1 MGTQDLL
8 LRCLLFAT
16 LMTLNQSGLVKKV
29 LQHQRQEMTVPSTQN
44 VTQPSPEKSFIYSHV
59 YNINVPASSFCSV
72 DLDSPGLTELE
83 PRDATVESQATD
95 YAFNRQNE
103 IVFTHR
109 INIPKQACGCTDG
122 HPELREL
129 LNRLE
134 MLEDEVST
142 LRERCGGHSTC
153 CGAQV
158 TGEVGT
164 KPYCSGHGNYSTE
177 ICACICDKG
186 WKGPNCTLSDCPND
200 CSNQGH
206 CVDGKCKCFDGY
218 SGKDCSMQICIV
230 DCGSNGQCINGI
242 CVCAESFSGDDCS
255 KTACL
260 NNCLGRGHC
269 VDGDC
274 VCYDPWTG
282 FDCSELICPND
293 CYDRG
298 LCVNGTCLCDKG
310 FRGEDCGERVCTKN
324 CTGHGRCVDGKCI
337 CNPGYTGEDCATLTC
352 PNNCNER
359 GHCFNGICICN
370 NGYQGEDCG
379 VLSCLN
385 NCFNRGQCVNGKCE
399 CNAGFQGDDCSELSC
414 PNNCNNQG
422 RCVKGQCVCVEGV
435 GAEDCSVKTCSSDC
449 SGQGQ
454 CVDGTCVCFAGF
466 WGEDCSELSCPNN
479 CLHHGH
485 CVGGQCICDEGFT
498 GEDCSQLKCVND
510 CLGHG
515 HCVDG
520 HCICMEGYTGEDCSI
535 TTCPANCNN
544 HGHCIKGVCLCDED
558 FGGNDCSERKCPK
571 HCHGLG
577 QCVDGQC
584 VCNEGYIGEDCSEV
598 SPPKDLSISEITP
611 KTVNLTW
618 TNEMLVKEYL
628 ITYIPTSSDGL
639 QLDVRVPGDLTTA
652 TITEIEPG
660 IEYSIHVYAILDNK
674 KSIPVGTR
682 VATNLPQPEGLKFKS
697 IGETSVEVFWEQLDI
712 PLDGWVLTFR
722 NTKEENGKI
731 VNTLPPSQTHFEQS
745 GLGPGQQYEVSVSII
760 KNNIKGIPLS
770 RTIVTRIDAPDEVE
784 VRDVTD
790 TSAMVSW
797 SRPVAEVDKFI
808 VSYGPAKVSSAWH
821 DMDVHATIMQHILE
835 GLEPDTD
842 YQVSISSK
850 KGDIASE
857 PIYESFT
864 TGLDAPQDL
873 QIVGQTDDSITVKW
887 KNSRAFVDG
896 YHVKY
901 GPVTGDTLRED
912 MVPKGLGDTT
922 HATFTDLKPGT
933 EYVIG
938 VTAVKNEKESQ
949 PATASAVTG
958 LDAPRDL
965 EAIEVTETTMVL
977 LWKKPRANITNYRL
991 VFVFTDGQWEELSL
1005 PADATTYTQKH
1016 LVPGKHYNIT
1026 LVAEHGQRKSA
1037 PATLTAST
1045 ASFTFYLANSF
1056 PELNTTKDSDDNFI
1070 SFTSLEISES
1080 QRTGTGHE
1088 DLPGT
1093 LTVSNIT
1100 SDGFDISWVPKPH
1113 ILFDSYIVE
1122 IQDFSGKFNH
1132 EVHLHGQA
1140 ASSRIHDLHASTK
1153 YQIRLYGISNSQR
1166 SSPLEA
1172 VAITAPQ
1179 STSPDVVALNL
1190 ISSPTKQPTSQTDPV
1205 YTPVTEE
1212 ANVIGSVV
1220 KPEGSTLPNL
1230 KVSDV
1235 TQTSLKLSWSEPE
1248 EAFDSFLVELVSVS
1262 DMSKVNVTNISGGA
1276 RDVQILHLV
1285 PGMLY
1290 NINFYGLWEGK
1301 KIQLVNAHAKTEQK
1315 KPLIES
1321 VTVSDVSWGSFNVSW
1336 STEKGS
1342 AFENFVIE
1350 VAESEGGQKRQN
1362 FSLSGDSQSLR
1373 ITGLS
1378 PNTSY
1383 TIALYGVYQG
1393 YLFEP
1398 LHTEAITVSMPAVG
1412 NLYVSNVT
1420 SESFSIAWNGT
1431 KGSFDGF
1438 ILEIIDSSSLRE
1450 PDEYNLSCNAVSYNI
1465 TGLMPSTDYIAYLSG
1480 VVKGTRIHT
1489 VSAFASTAAEP
1500 DLSGLVVSNIT
1511 SDRLSLSW
1519 RMGEKMYDNFIVEVR
1534 ESALPSQAMGRSL
1547 PIGARSTVLS
1557 GLKGDTQYHIKLYAT
1572 SGNHNSAPLTTVVT
1586 TEPKAQLGAIMV
1598 SDIYPNNFT
1607 LSWSTMKGHFD
1618 GFVIRVS
1625 DQEQLHDIVEL
1636 KPSGVARNVTVSGL
1650 VDSTVYDVLLYG
1662 ISHGGRTPT
1671 VSLHTTTASLPK
1683 VENVTVSDIT
1693 PFGFRVSWT
1702 AQSSE
1707 GFSHFQ
1713 LKVSDFGQL
1722 LEPQEF
1728 LIPGNQNSLEIWGL
1742 ITGIGYE
1749 INLTGVSQSGLQSR
1763 SVTTEAV
1770 TEAEPEIEHLFVS
1783 DVTPESF
1790 RLAWTAEDIFDRFVI
1805 KVRDSKKL
1813 IHPQEFNVPGD
1824 ERTKVLTKLTGGTEY
1839 EIEIYGVTLEHRSQ
1853 PLTAVARTGLGAPQG
1868 IHFSEVTDTSA
1879 IVHWNMPREMT
1890 DTFRITYVPLQGG
1903 DPAIVTEVD
1912 GSQSQTQLTNL
1923 IPGETY
1929 QVTAIA
1935 MKGLEESDPVS
1946 DILTTNVDMPQNLT
1960 AVSITDI
1967 EALLQWQPPVAK
1979 VDGYVITYL
1988 ADTVEPVMKW
1998 VSGNTVE
2005 FEINSLHPATQYTVS
2020 IYATTDSQKSAPA
2033 NTNFTTDV
2041 DAPWDLVASNIQTD
2055 SAVLTWKPPRTPIES
2070 YVLSFE
2076 SSDGIIRELI
2086 LDPSATSHRLLKLN
2100 ESTQY
2105 TVKLNAVFGPDSNLH
2120 QSQIVS
2126 TKFTTVGLLY
2136 KNPKDCSQTLLNG
2149 ETTSGLYTIYP
2160 GGYDKLPVLV
2170 YCDMTTDGGGWL
2182 VVLRRQNGNLDF
2194 YRNWKNYTSG
2204 FGDVNNEFWLGLSNL
2219 HTITASSQYELR
2231 VDLRDGQES
2240 AYAQYDRLYVGEPRS
2255 RYKLQTGAYSGTAG
2269 DSLIYH
2275 QNRPFSTYD
2284 NDNDL
2289 AITNCALSYK
2299 GAFWYKN
2306 CHHVNLMGRYGDNSH
2321 SKGINWF
2328 HWKGHEHSI
2337 PFVEM
2342 KIRPVN
2348 FRNLEDR

>member
-1045 ASFTFYLANSF
+1045 
-1056 PELNTTKDSDDNFI
+1056 
-1070 SFTSLEISES
+1070 
-1080 QRTGTGHE
+1080 
-1088 DLPGT
+1088 
-1093 LTVSNIT
+1093 
-1100 SDGFDISWVPKPH
+1100 
-1113 ILFDSYIVE
+1113 
-1122 IQDFSGKFNH
+1122 
-1132 EVHLHGQA
+1132 
-1140 ASSRIHDLHASTK
+1140 
-1153 YQIRLYGISNSQR
+1153 
-1166 SSPLEA
+1166 
-1172 VAITAPQ
+1172 
-1179 STSPDVVALNL
+1179 
-1190 ISSPTKQPTSQTDPV
+1190 
-1205 YTPVTEE
+1205 
-1212 ANVIGSVV
+1212 
-1220 KPEGSTLPNL
+1220 
-1230 KVSDV
+1230 
-1235 TQTSLKLSWSEPE
+1235 
-1248 EAFDSFLVELVSVS
+1248 
-1262 DMSKVNVTNISGGA
+1262 
-1276 RDVQILHLV
+1276 
-1285 PGMLY
+1285 
-1290 NINFYGLWEGK
+1290 
-1301 KIQLVNAHAKTEQK
+1301 
-1315 KPLIES
+1315 
-1321 VTVSDVSWGSFNVSW
+1321 
-1336 STEKGS
+1336 
-1342 AFENFVIE
+1342 
-1350 VAESEGGQKRQN
+1350 
-1362 FSLSGDSQSLR
+1362 
-1373 ITGLS
+1373 
-1378 PNTSY
+1378 
-1383 TIALYGVYQG
+1383 
-1393 YLFEP
+1393 
-1398 LHTEAITVSMPAVG
+1398 
-1412 NLYVSNVT
+1412 
-1420 SESFSIAWNGT
+1420 
-1431 KGSFDGF
+1431 
-1438 ILEIIDSSSLRE
+1438 
-1450 PDEYNLSCNAVSYNI
+1450 
-1465 TGLMPSTDYIAYLSG
+1465 
-1480 VVKGTRIHT
+1480 
-1489 VSAFASTAAEP
+1489 
-1500 DLSGLVVSNIT
+1500 
-1511 SDRLSLSW
+1511 
-1519 RMGEKMYDNFIVEVR
+1519 
-1534 ESALPSQAMGRSL
+1534 
-1547 PIGARSTVLS
+1547 
-1557 GLKGDTQYHIKLYAT
+1557 
-1572 SGNHNSAPLTTVVT
+1572 
-1586 TEPKAQLGAIMV
+1586 
-1598 SDIYPNNFT
+1598 
-1607 LSWSTMKGHFD
+1607 
-1618 GFVIRVS
+1618 
-1625 DQEQLHDIVEL
+1625 
-1636 KPSGVARNVTVSGL
+1636 
-1650 VDSTVYDVLLYG
+1650 
-1662 ISHGGRTPT
+1662 
-1671 VSLHTTTASLPK
+1671 
-1683 VENVTVSDIT
+1683 
-1693 PFGFRVSWT
+1693 
-1702 AQSSE
+1702 
-1707 GFSHFQ
+1707 
-1713 LKVSDFGQL
+1713 
-1722 LEPQEF
+1722 
-1728 LIPGNQNSLEIWGL
+1728 
-1742 ITGIGYE
+1742 
-1749 INLTGVSQSGLQSR
+1749 
-1763 SVTTEAV
+1763 
-1770 TEAEPEIEHLFVS
+1770 
-1783 DVTPESF
+1783 
-1790 RLAWTAEDIFDRFVI
+1790 
-1805 KVRDSKKL
+1805 
-1813 IHPQEFNVPGD
+1813 
-1824 ERTKVLTKLTGGTEY
+1824 
-1839 EIEIYGVTLEHRSQ
+1839 
-1853 PLTAVARTGLGAPQG
+1853 GLGAPQG

>member
-466 WGEDCSELSCPNN
+466 
-479 CLHHGH
+479 
-485 CVGGQCICDEGFT
+485 T

-584 VCNEGYIGEDCSEV
+584 VCNEGYIGEDCSEGMAKFYINIHNNESYYFTNRKYV
-598 SPPKDLSISEITP
+598 HKTRLFLYMYTISISPPKDLSISEITP

-1045 ASFTFYLANSF
+1045 
-1056 PELNTTKDSDDNFI
+1056 
-1070 SFTSLEISES
+1070 
-1080 QRTGTGHE
+1080 
-1088 DLPGT
+1088 
-1093 LTVSNIT
+1093 
-1100 SDGFDISWVPKPH
+1100 
-1113 ILFDSYIVE
+1113 
-1122 IQDFSGKFNH
+1122 
-1132 EVHLHGQA
+1132 
-1140 ASSRIHDLHASTK
+1140 
-1153 YQIRLYGISNSQR
+1153 
-1166 SSPLEA
+1166 
-1172 VAITAPQ
+1172 
-1179 STSPDVVALNL
+1179 
-1190 ISSPTKQPTSQTDPV
+1190 
-1205 YTPVTEE
+1205 
-1212 ANVIGSVV
+1212 
-1220 KPEGSTLPNL
+1220 
-1230 KVSDV
+1230 
-1235 TQTSLKLSWSEPE
+1235 
-1248 EAFDSFLVELVSVS
+1248 
-1262 DMSKVNVTNISGGA
+1262 
-1276 RDVQILHLV
+1276 
-1285 PGMLY
+1285 
-1290 NINFYGLWEGK
+1290 
-1301 KIQLVNAHAKTEQK
+1301 EQK

-1398 LHTEAITVSMPAVG
+1398 LHTEAIT
-1412 NLYVSNVT
+1412 
-1420 SESFSIAWNGT
+1420 
-1431 KGSFDGF
+1431 
-1438 ILEIIDSSSLRE
+1438 
-1450 PDEYNLSCNAVSYNI
+1450 
-1465 TGLMPSTDYIAYLSG
+1465 
-1480 VVKGTRIHT
+1480 
-1489 VSAFASTAAEP
+1489 
-1500 DLSGLVVSNIT
+1500 
-1511 SDRLSLSW
+1511 
-1519 RMGEKMYDNFIVEVR
+1519 
-1534 ESALPSQAMGRSL
+1534 
-1547 PIGARSTVLS
+1547 
-1557 GLKGDTQYHIKLYAT
+1557 
-1572 SGNHNSAPLTTVVT
+1572 
-1586 TEPKAQLGAIMV
+1586 
-1598 SDIYPNNFT
+1598 
-1607 LSWSTMKGHFD
+1607 
-1618 GFVIRVS
+1618 
-1625 DQEQLHDIVEL
+1625 
-1636 KPSGVARNVTVSGL
+1636 
-1650 VDSTVYDVLLYG
+1650 
-1662 ISHGGRTPT
+1662 
-1671 VSLHTTTASLPK
+1671 
-1683 VENVTVSDIT
+1683 
-1693 PFGFRVSWT
+1693 
-1702 AQSSE
+1702 
-1707 GFSHFQ
+1707 
-1713 LKVSDFGQL
+1713 
-1722 LEPQEF
+1722 
-1728 LIPGNQNSLEIWGL
+1728 
-1742 ITGIGYE
+1742 
-1749 INLTGVSQSGLQSR
+1749 
-1763 SVTTEAV
+1763 
-1770 TEAEPEIEHLFVS
+1770 
-1783 DVTPESF
+1783 
-1790 RLAWTAEDIFDRFVI
+1790 
-1805 KVRDSKKL
+1805 
-1813 IHPQEFNVPGD
+1813 
-1824 ERTKVLTKLTGGTEY
+1824 
-1839 EIEIYGVTLEHRSQ
+1839 
-1853 PLTAVARTGLGAPQG
+1853 GLGAPQG

-1903 DPAIVTEVD
+1903 KLTEVD

-2182 VVLRRQNGNLDF
+2182 VILRRQNGNLDF

>member
-260 NNCLGRGHC
+260 NNCLGHGHC

-337 CNPGYTGEDCATLTC
+337 CNPGYT
-352 PNNCNER
+352 
-359 GHCFNGICICN
+359 
-370 NGYQGEDCG
+370 
-379 VLSCLN
+379 
-385 NCFNRGQCVNGKCE
+385 
-399 CNAGFQGDDCSELSC
+399 
-414 PNNCNNQG
+414 
-422 RCVKGQCVCVEGV
+422 
-435 GAEDCSVKTCSSDC
+435 
-449 SGQGQ
+449 
-454 CVDGTCVCFAGF
+454 
-466 WGEDCSELSCPNN
+466 
-479 CLHHGH
+479 
-485 CVGGQCICDEGFT
+485 
-498 GEDCSQLKCVND
+498 
-510 CLGHG
+510 
-515 HCVDG
+515 
-520 HCICMEGYTGEDCSI
+520 
-535 TTCPANCNN
+535 
-544 HGHCIKGVCLCDED
+544 
-558 FGGNDCSERKCPK
+558 
-571 HCHGLG
+571 
-577 QCVDGQC
+577 
-584 VCNEGYIGEDCSEV
+584 V

-697 IGETSVEVFWEQLDI
+697 IGETSVEVFWDQLDI

-1045 ASFTFYLANSF
+1045 
-1056 PELNTTKDSDDNFI
+1056 
-1070 SFTSLEISES
+1070 
-1080 QRTGTGHE
+1080 
-1088 DLPGT
+1088 
-1093 LTVSNIT
+1093 
-1100 SDGFDISWVPKPH
+1100 
-1113 ILFDSYIVE
+1113 
-1122 IQDFSGKFNH
+1122 
-1132 EVHLHGQA
+1132 
-1140 ASSRIHDLHASTK
+1140 
-1153 YQIRLYGISNSQR
+1153 
-1166 SSPLEA
+1166 
-1172 VAITAPQ
+1172 
-1179 STSPDVVALNL
+1179 
-1190 ISSPTKQPTSQTDPV
+1190 
-1205 YTPVTEE
+1205 
-1212 ANVIGSVV
+1212 
-1220 KPEGSTLPNL
+1220 
-1230 KVSDV
+1230 
-1235 TQTSLKLSWSEPE
+1235 
-1248 EAFDSFLVELVSVS
+1248 
-1262 DMSKVNVTNISGGA
+1262 
-1276 RDVQILHLV
+1276 
-1285 PGMLY
+1285 
-1290 NINFYGLWEGK
+1290 
-1301 KIQLVNAHAKTEQK
+1301 
-1315 KPLIES
+1315 
-1321 VTVSDVSWGSFNVSW
+1321 
-1336 STEKGS
+1336 
-1342 AFENFVIE
+1342 
-1350 VAESEGGQKRQN
+1350 
-1362 FSLSGDSQSLR
+1362 
-1373 ITGLS
+1373 
-1378 PNTSY
+1378 
-1383 TIALYGVYQG
+1383 
-1393 YLFEP
+1393 
-1398 LHTEAITVSMPAVG
+1398 VSMPAVG

-1650 VDSTVYDVLLYG
+1650 VDFTVYDVLLYG

-1728 LIPGNQNSLEIWGL
+1728 LIPGNQTSLEIWGL

-1890 DTFRITYVPLQGG
+1890 DTFHITYVPLQGG

-1946 DILTTNVDMPQNLT
+1946 DILTTNMDMPQNLT

-2005 FEINSLHPATQYTVS
+2005 FEMNSLHPATQYTVS
-2020 IYATTDSQKSAPA
+2020 IYATKDSQKSAPA

-2126 TKFTTVGLLY
+2126 TNFTTVGLLY

>member
-370 NGYQGEDCG
+370 NG
-379 VLSCLN
+379 
-385 NCFNRGQCVNGKCE
+385 
-399 CNAGFQGDDCSELSC
+399 
-414 PNNCNNQG
+414 
-422 RCVKGQCVCVEGV
+422 V
-435 GAEDCSVKTCSSDC
+435 GAEDCS
-449 SGQGQ
+449 
-454 CVDGTCVCFAGF
+454 
-466 WGEDCSELSCPNN
+466 LSCPNN

-584 VCNEGYIGEDCSEV
+584 VCNEGYIGEDCSEGMESYYFTNRKYV
-598 SPPKDLSISEITP
+598 HKTRLFLYMYTISISPPKDLSISEITP

-1045 ASFTFYLANSF
+1045 
-1056 PELNTTKDSDDNFI
+1056 
-1070 SFTSLEISES
+1070 
-1080 QRTGTGHE
+1080 
-1088 DLPGT
+1088 
-1093 LTVSNIT
+1093 
-1100 SDGFDISWVPKPH
+1100 
-1113 ILFDSYIVE
+1113 
-1122 IQDFSGKFNH
+1122 
-1132 EVHLHGQA
+1132 
-1140 ASSRIHDLHASTK
+1140 
-1153 YQIRLYGISNSQR
+1153 
-1166 SSPLEA
+1166 
-1172 VAITAPQ
+1172 
-1179 STSPDVVALNL
+1179 
-1190 ISSPTKQPTSQTDPV
+1190 
-1205 YTPVTEE
+1205 
-1212 ANVIGSVV
+1212 
-1220 KPEGSTLPNL
+1220 
-1230 KVSDV
+1230 
-1235 TQTSLKLSWSEPE
+1235 
-1248 EAFDSFLVELVSVS
+1248 
-1262 DMSKVNVTNISGGA
+1262 
-1276 RDVQILHLV
+1276 
-1285 PGMLY
+1285 
-1290 NINFYGLWEGK
+1290 
-1301 KIQLVNAHAKTEQK
+1301 EQK

-1393 YLFEP
+1393 
-1398 LHTEAITVSMPAVG
+1398 
-1412 NLYVSNVT
+1412 
-1420 SESFSIAWNGT
+1420 
-1431 KGSFDGF
+1431 
-1438 ILEIIDSSSLRE
+1438 
-1450 PDEYNLSCNAVSYNI
+1450 
-1465 TGLMPSTDYIAYLSG
+1465 
-1480 VVKGTRIHT
+1480 IHT
-1489 VSAFASTAAEP
+1489 VSAFASTEP

-1586 TEPKAQLGAIMV
+1586 TGT
-1598 SDIYPNNFT
+1598 T
-1607 LSWSTMKGHFD
+1607 LH
-1618 GFVIRVS
+1618 
-1625 DQEQLHDIVEL
+1625 
-1636 KPSGVARNVTVSGL
+1636 
-1650 VDSTVYDVLLYG
+1650 
-1662 ISHGGRTPT
+1662 
-1671 VSLHTTTASLPK
+1671 
-1683 VENVTVSDIT
+1683 VSDIT

-1988 ADTVEPVMKW
+1988 ADTGKVLEPVMKW

-2120 QSQIVS
+2120 QI
-2126 TKFTTVGLLY
+2126 GLLY

-2182 VVLRRQNGNLDF
+2182 VILRRQNGNLDF